1 MSRDKAIGGG
11 LLALSVVVII
21 AYLWLVFFPPL
32 TGADIFVLKLTGA
45 VAVIVVF
52 AIIGWIGYTLATT
65 PPPKPI
71 EEIEKEL
78 EEALE
83 KVEKEVKEEKQQKG
97 KRAEKLTAQLFTL
110 IFFVFTCLRR
120 APLPSL
126 NRINTFLNFQIKHEN
141 P

>member
-21 AYLWLVFFPPL
+21 VYIWLVFFPPL
-32 TGADIFVLKLTGA
+32 AGADIFLLKLTGA
-45 VAVIVVF
+45 VAVVVVF

-78 EEALE
+78 EEEL
-83 KVEKEVKEEKQQKG
+83 KKIEKETGTVTEGETKQDQQS
-97 KRAEKLTAQLFTL
+97 T
-110 IFFVFTCLRR
+110 
-120 APLPSL
+120 
-126 NRINTFLNFQIKHEN
+126 
-141 P
+141 